1 MAGNEILLSG
11 RRERPAEIGYGPRVA
26 LAGRMRCLAAAV
38 VILQLGSSF
47 AFAESRGADYARL
60 QRALNRAPAPWTSA
74 LKTPPPASVMR
85 GAQQPEPARRD
96 SVWNGAL
103 IGGAIGGPGGYV
115 WARNICG
122 NNDSECFAI
131 AGPVGILGGAGI
143 GLAVGAIA
151 DALHK

>member
-1 MAGNEILLSG
+1 
-11 RRERPAEIGYGPRVA
+11 
-26 LAGRMRCLAAAV
+26 MRCLAATV

-47 AFAESRGADYARL
+47 AYAEKGGTDYARL
-60 QRALNRAPAPWTSA
+60 QRALNRGPAPWTSA
-74 LKTPPPASVMR
+74 LKAPPASIMR
-85 GAQQPEPARRD
+85 VAQQPEPARRD

-103 IGGAIGGPGGYV
+103 IGGAIGGAGGYV

-151 DALHK
+151 DALHN